1 MHTRY
6 CWSDLRQVN
15 GFLRVLRFPPAKK
28 TDRHDITEIL
38 LKGALNTTKPN
49 QCIAAIT
56 FIRYTQSKQIG
67 NANEKQV
74 QKESK
79 KTKETGYPK
88 VAMVAY
94 LRILV
99 LIIIILFETVNFNNK

>member
-1 MHTRY
+1 
-6 CWSDLRQVN
+6 
-15 GFLRVLRFPPAKK
+15 VLLFPPAEK

-38 LKGALNTTKPN
+38 LKGALNTIKPN

-67 NANEKQV
+67 NANKKQV

-79 KTKETGYPK
+79 KTK

-94 LRILV
+94 WRTLV

>member
-15 GFLRVLRFPPAKK
+15 GFLWVLRFPPAEK

-38 LKGALNTTKPN
+38 LKGALNTIKPN

-67 NANEKQV
+67 NANKKQV

-94 LRILV
+94 LRTLV

>member
-1 MHTRY
+1 
-6 CWSDLRQVN
+6 
-15 GFLRVLRFPPAKK
+15 VLLFPPAEK

-38 LKGALNTTKPN
+38 LKGALNTIKPN

-67 NANEKQV
+67 NANKKQV

-79 KTKETGYPK
+79 KTK
-88 VAMVAY
+88 VAMVTY
-94 LRILV
+94 WRTLV

>member
-15 GFLRVLRFPPAKK
+15 GFLRVLRFPPAEK
-28 TDRHDITEIL
+28 TDRHDIAEIL
-38 LKGALNTTKPN
+38 LKGALNTIKPN

-67 NANEKQV
+67 NTNKIQV
-74 QKESK
+74 QKESRI
-79 KTKETGYPK
+79 PK
-88 VAMVAY
+88 SSYGRLLENLSFKYNYIV
-94 LRILV
+94 
-99 LIIIILFETVNFNNK
+99 